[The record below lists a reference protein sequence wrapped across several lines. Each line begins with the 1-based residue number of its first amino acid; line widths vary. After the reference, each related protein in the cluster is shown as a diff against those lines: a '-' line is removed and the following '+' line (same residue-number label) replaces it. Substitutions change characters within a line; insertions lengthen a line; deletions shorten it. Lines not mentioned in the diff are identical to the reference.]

1 VYTTYAYPYTVPT
14 TSPSDA
20 LKGVDMA
27 VWQAFQAHGCGTCFR
42 PVLMTPSHLLDDPSG
57 QTLPYYIL
65 SKLEFK
71 TYDYMVD
78 SYDDW
83 GNLVR
88 SIGEAGCKWT
98 DVAWLNEPDKG
109 ARTLWR
115 DQMTYISYGNNAST
129 DLVYSHGAII
139 VGVPPIRD
147 SVRQRLSMTFDD
159 RVIDD
164 QEDYGSE
171 RPLSD

>member
-83 GNLVR
+83 GNLMR

-115 DQMTYISYGNNAST
+115 DQMTYISVSVLLQSRGHYQLADIKHDSTATTRLLTSCILMAQSLLASRP
-129 DLVYSHGAII
+129 SGI
-139 VGVPPIRD
+139 VCG
-147 SVRQRLSMTFDD
+147 SVSQ
-159 RVIDD
+159 
-164 QEDYGSE
+164 
-171 RPLSD
+171 